1 MRKPYVAGNWKM
13 NLNRTEAAALATGIV
28 QGSDYSDID
37 VGLAPPSVYLEAVID
52 AVEGTGVHVAAQNCH
67 FESQGAFTGEVSPAM
82 LLDIGCDTVILGHS
96 ERRHVFGETDE
107 LINRKVL
114 AALAAGLKVILCL
127 GETLEEREAGR
138 TDEVCER
145 HVRQGLK
152 DVRPEQMAELVLAYE
167 PVWAIGTGRTAT
179 PQQAQQAHG
188 FVRPLVASMFSTDIA
203 AALRIQYGGSV
214 KPENT
219 LELMSQTDIDGA
231 LVGGASLK
239 VQSFLEIIEGTR
251 KAKATSVAGQA

>member
-1 MRKPYVAGNWKM
+1 M
-13 NLNRTEAAALATGIV
+13 AAGIV

-37 VGLAPPSVYLEAVID
+37 VGLAPPSVYLGAVVEAVE
-52 AVEGTGVHVAAQNCH
+52 VTGVHVVAQNCY

-114 AALAAGLKVILCL
+114 AALAAGLKVILCI
-127 GETLEEREAGR
+127 GETLDQREAGR
-138 TDEVCER
+138 TNEVCER
-145 HVRQGLK
+145 HVREGLK
-152 DVRPEQMAELVLAYE
+152 GVEPGQMAEVVLAYE
-167 PVWAIGTGRTAT
+167 PVWAIGTGQTAT
-179 PQQAQQAHG
+179 PRQAQEAHA

-214 KPENT
+214 KPDNT
-219 LELMSQTDIDGA
+219 LELMSRPDIDGA

-239 VQSFLEIIEGTR
+239 VESFLEIIEGTR
-251 KAKATSVAGQA
+251 KAKASGVAGQG